1 MKTHAKRR
9 GFTLIE
15 LLVVVTIIAMLA
27 GGAYLG
33 FSALLPKFR
42 SKQAATQAKTI
53 HGWLVAWANERGGN
67 FPEGEQSSNQAYRE
81 LFKISVGADEKQF
94 AISGDAYHK
103 GSNNNEGPDGDTGSD
118 PDYTQA
124 LEQGENAFAYVSGLS
139 SSDSSRLPL
148 IANGFGPQPGVW
160 AKEKNA
166 KGGVFQGKYGVVCR
180 VGGSS
185 VAHELK
191 DGEFMVKEKSGGQEV
206 NIFNSG
212 FEDMNFNV
220 LNPQ

>member
-42 SKQAATQAKTI
+42 SNQAATQAKTI
-53 HGWLVAWANERGGN
+53 CGWLITWANDRGGF
-67 FPEGEQSSNQAYRE
+67 FPEADQSSNQAFRE
-81 LFKISVGADEKQF
+81 LFKVANLGAEEKQF

-103 GSNNNEGPDGDTGSD
+103 TAPKGEPDGDIGIE
-118 PDYTQA
+118 PEFAQA

-139 SSDSSRLPL
+139 SSDDSMLPL
-148 IANGFGPQPGVW
+148 VANGFAQPGVW
-160 AKEKNA
+160 SKNRNE
-166 KGGVFQGKYGVVCR
+166 KGGVFQGKYGVVGR
-180 VGGSS
+180 VGGSAK
-185 VAHELK
+185 AHELK
-191 DGEFMVKEKSGGQEV
+191 EGEYQVKEKSGGQEV

-212 FEDMNFNV
+212 FKGMSFNV
-220 LNPQ
+220 VNPQ